1 MSEAPANRRFAAIL
15 AADVV
20 GYSRMMREDEAG
32 TLAALKQH
40 RHSVFEPAIAR
51 HNGRLVK
58 LMGDGALVEFHNVV
72 DAVNCAIE
80 VQAARTA
87 VPSGAPIVL
96 RIGVEL
102 GNVIIDGDD
111 IYGDGV
117 NLAARLEAMAVPG
130 GICIS
135 RPVYDCI
142 RDRIAVGVR
151 GLGNKRLK
159 NIPEPVEVFAIEGSG
174 IAALPERQ
182 TIHHCHAPD
191 GTRLA
196 YAITGQGPPLVKA
209 ANWLS
214 HLEYDWESPVWHHL
228 LSRLANNRTLIRY
241 DPRGTGLSD
250 RDLSTLS
257 LDAWVSDLEA
267 VVEAAAV
274 ERFPLLGISQAC
286 AISVAYAVKHPE
298 RVSHLILYGGFALG
312 AALRSPDEAEKRAAM
327 TTLVRL
333 EWGADNAA
341 IRHMFAA
348 EFMPGATREQA
359 DTFNELQR
367 RTTSAEGA
375 YRYLQTTATFDI
387 RALLPKIR
395 MPTLVMHCRG
405 DIRVPIEAGRHM
417 ADGIPGARFVELD
430 GINHILLEQDRATQK
445 FFEEI
450 DRFLAA

>member
-1 MSEAPANRRFAAIL
+1 MKTP
-15 AADVV
+15 
-20 GYSRMMREDEAG
+20 
-32 TLAALKQH
+32 
-40 RHSVFEPAIAR
+40 
-51 HNGRLVK
+51 
-58 LMGDGALVEFHNVV
+58 
-72 DAVNCAIE
+72 
-80 VQAARTA
+80 
-87 VPSGAPIVL
+87 VPSDAPIVL
-96 RIGVEL
+96 RIRVEL
-102 GNVIIDGDD
+102 GNVIVDGDD

-117 NLAARLEAMAVPG
+117 NLAARLEGMAVPG

-135 RPVYDCI
+135 RSVYDCI
-142 RDRIAVGVR
+142 RGKIAAGVR
-151 GLGNKRLK
+151 SLGGKRLK
-159 NIPEPVEVFAIEGSG
+159 NIPEPVEVFAIEGGG
-174 IAALPERQ
+174 IAAPAERQ
-182 TIHHCHAPD
+182 LVHYCHASD

-196 YAITGQGPPLVKA
+196 YAIAGQGPPLVKA

-228 LSRLANNRTLIRY
+228 LAGLADNHTVIRY

-250 RDLSTLS
+250 WDLSTLS

-267 VVEAAAV
+267 VVEAASV

-286 AISVAYAVKHPE
+286 AISIAYAVKHPE

-312 AALRSPDEAEKRAAM
+312 AALRSPDEAQKREAM

-341 IRHMFAA
+341 IRQMFAA

-375 YRYLQTTATFDI
+375 YRYLETTATFDV
-387 RALLPKIR
+387 RALLPKVR
-395 MPTLVMHCRG
+395 TPTLVMHCRG
-405 DIRVPIEAGRHM
+405 DIRVSIDAGRRM
-417 ADGIPGARFVELD
+417 ADGIPGASFVELD
-430 GINHILLEQDRATQK
+430 GINHILLEQDRATRQ

-450 DRFLAA
+450 DRFLAT